1 MKKIEIKSYQSI
13 LSLIYAILILVLGVL
28 LVTYPEE
35 SQAFISYVFGGLLII
50 LAVIKFTWVYFSKK
64 YQEKSG
70 KWDIVV
76 AIICLLIGLA
86 CILFYDYI
94 EQGIRITIGMIIIFI
109 GINRLINGFKVFKT
123 KMFIPLLIISL
134 LMIGTGIFTI
144 CYQYLEIIGLGIILI
159 GYGAIDIIGYICYQ
173 FVKPEVKTVSVAEA
187 DYEIVKKKIKTH
199 KCEFFYLQV

>member
-109 GINRLINGFKVFKT
+109 GIKNV
-123 KMFIPLLIISL
+123 LLRMSL
-134 LMIGTGIFTI
+134 
-144 CYQYLEIIGLGIILI
+144 Q
-159 GYGAIDIIGYICYQ
+159 
-173 FVKPEVKTVSVAEA
+173 
-187 DYEIVKKKIKTH
+187 
-199 KCEFFYLQV
+199 

>member
-1 MKKIEIKSYQSI
+1 MKKIEIKSYQSV
-13 LSLIYAILILVLGVL
+13 LSLIYAILVLVLGVV

-76 AIICLLIGLA
+76 AIISLLIGLA

-94 EQGIRITIGMIIIFI
+94 EQGIRITLGMVIIFI
-109 GINRLINGFKVFKT
+109 GINRLINSFKVFKT
-123 KMFIPLLIISL
+123 KMFIPLLVISL
-134 LMIGTGIFTI
+134 IMIGGGIFTI
-144 CYQYLEIIGLGIILI
+144 WYQYLVITGFGIILI
-159 GYGAIDIIGYICYQ
+159 VYGVVDIIGYICYQ
-173 FVKPEVKTVSVAEA
+173 FVKPEITVIKEAE
-187 DYEIVKKKIKTH
+187 YEIVEKK
-199 KCEFFYLQV
+199 

>member
-13 LSLIYAILILVLGVL
+13 LSLIYAILILVLGVV

-76 AIICLLIGLA
+76 AIITL
-86 CILFYDYI
+86 
-94 EQGIRITIGMIIIFI
+94 GMIIIFI
-109 GINRLINGFKVFKT
+109 GINRLINSFKVLKT
-123 KMFIPLLIISL
+123 KMFIPLLVISL
-134 LMIGTGIFTI
+134 VMIGGGIFTI
-144 CYQYLEIIGLGIILI
+144 WYQYLVITGFGIILI
-159 GYGAIDIIGYICYQ
+159 CYGAVDIIGYILYQ
-173 FVKPEVKTVSVAEA
+173 FVKPDVTTIKVQEA
-187 DYEIVKKKIKTH
+187 DYEIVEKK
-199 KCEFFYLQV
+199 